1 MVKFIYWTKYKKSMV
16 RNKKGGTLVRLKIL
30 INYTVAFL
38 KAILQGPGLIKDIKI
53 LFRFYR
59 FALKNPEIIVAMHPL
74 LSALALYKVLK
85 NE

>member
-1 MVKFIYWTKYKKSMV
+1 MV

-38 KAILQGPGLIKDIKI
+38 KAILQDLGLIKDIKI
-53 LFRFYR
+53 LFGFYR
-59 FALKNPEIIVAMHPL
+59 FALKNHEIIVVMHPL
-74 LSALALYKVLK
+74 LSALALYRVLK